1 MSYDIQHAGEPKG
14 NAIRS
19 RMAAVLG
26 RAQRT
31 YTPTQ
36 AVIERAAG
44 CKLWTADGREL
55 IDFTSGVL
63 VANLGHAHPR
73 FEALYRKYCAQLP
86 RNAYNM
92 VTELEVIASERLV
105 RALNMP
111 KAQKVLWAAS
121 GSEAIQKAMWAAMA
135 RRGERPERHILLATR
150 GGFHGKKGLA
160 ADVTGET
167 SPNPNVRFIS
177 FPMKEERPR
186 EYYEAELDA
195 LAQANPD
202 RIALLITEPYL
213 GARGSY
219 HPPKWYHAILQA
231 WCERHDVAFIFDEV
245 QSCHGRTGNLFAF
258 QTYGV
263 QPDLVVLGKGL
274 ANGEPAAAVVGRA
287 DLIDALDYGAAS
299 DTFSGNPHACAAV
312 CATLDVFEEER
323 IVEQC
328 AMRAVQMRDGLDR
341 LMQRFDFITA
351 VRGEGLV
358 YGVEMAD
365 DAVANECVLEA
376 YRGDGRRGIH
386 FLGPLSGNVL
396 RISPPLVIT
405 EDELGQ
411 ALALLEMSWARVEST
426 GPVRR

>member
-1 MSYDIQHAGEPKG
+1 MSYDIQHSGEPKG
-14 NAIRS
+14 NGIRS
-19 RMAAVLG
+19 RMAAILG
-26 RAQRT
+26 RGQRT

-36 AVIERAAG
+36 AVVERAAG
-44 CKLWTADGREL
+44 CKLWTVDGREL
-55 IDFTSGVL
+55 FDFTSGVL

-73 FEALYRKYCAQLP
+73 FETLYKQYCAQLP
-86 RNAYNM
+86 RNAYNL

-105 RALNMP
+105 RALNMA
-111 KAQKVLWAAS
+111 KAHKVLWAAS
-121 GSEAIQKAMWAAMA
+121 GSEAIQKAMWAALA
-135 RRGERPERHILLATR
+135 LRPERQVLLATR

-160 ADVTGET
+160 GDVTGEV
-167 SPNPNVRFIS
+167 SSNPNVRFVS

-186 EYYEAELDA
+186 EFYEAELDT
-195 LAQANPD
+195 LAQAHPD

-219 HPPKWYHAILQA
+219 HPPKWYHAMLQA
-231 WCERHDVAFIFDEV
+231 WCERHGVAFIFDEV

-328 AMRAVQMRDGLDR
+328 AARAAQMRQGLDR
-341 LMQRFDFITA
+341 LMRRFDFITA

-358 YGVEMAD
+358 YGVEMTD

-376 YRGDGRRGIH
+376 YRGDERRGVH
-386 FLGPLSGNVL
+386 LLGPLSGNVL

-405 EDELGQ
+405 GEELEQ
-411 ALALLEMSWARVEST
+411 ALGLLAAAWSRIGSTALAGR
-426 GPVRR
+426 